1 MTRGRACVVCWVLG
15 AYSVLVIS
23 GWAVVAS
30 AFIVARSHLGHWPR
44 LYIDDPR
51 GLGLGVLYHLTG
63 WSVALVLGLTLAG
76 VGITPLAAWLVPQ
89 KARRTAL
96 VAVAITAASVTA
108 HALTP
113 LLSWY
118 LD

>member
-76 VGITPLAAWLVPQ
+76 VGITPLAAWLV
-89 KARRTAL
+89 
-96 VAVAITAASVTA
+96 AVAITAASVTA